1 MPRTCHFNSSSLS
14 LILLLA
20 FMNYQIPAAVKQT
33 LRALRHKNYRLFF
46 TGQSISLIGT
56 WMQQVALSW
65 LVYRLTDSAFL
76 LGLVGFA
83 SQIPTFIFASFAG
96 VFADRYSKHK
106 IIITTQ
112 TLAMIQAF
120 ILAFLTLTSSI
131 QIWQI
136 LSLSLFSGLI
146 NAFDMP
152 TRQSFV
158 IDMVDDRN
166 DLPNAI
172 ALNSSVFNAA
182 RLIGP
187 TLAGLLITIVGEG
200 ICFLINA
207 ISYITVIASLLLMN
221 IPRRMNNHHKEKVLQ
236 GFKDGIKY
244 AYNFKPIRALLLLIG
259 LVSLTGM
266 PYTVL
271 MPVFAKDILHGD
283 AHTLGFLFG
292 AVGLGAFTGAI
303 YLASRKTVLGL
314 ARWIAAA
321 ASIFSLGLLFFSVSR
336 NVYLSTG
343 LMYFTGFGMMMQ
355 MASTNTL
362 LQTLV
367 DDDKRGRI
375 MSLYVMAFMGT
386 APFGSIM
393 AGTLASTIGAP
404 FTILS
409 SGIICLAGALL
420 FYKNLPELRKHIRPI
435 YIQKGIL
442 PEVSTGLQSSTHLKM
457 PPN

>member
-1 MPRTCHFNSSSLS
+1 MLPEF
-14 LILLLA
+14 I
-20 FMNYQIPAAVKQT
+20 KQT

-56 WMQQVALSW
+56 WMQQVAVGW

-76 LGLVGFA
+76 LGLVGFS
-83 SQIPTFIFASFAG
+83 SQIPTFVLASFAG
-96 VFADRYSKHK
+96 VLADRYSKHK
-106 IIITTQ
+106 ILIATQ
-112 TLAMIQAF
+112 TLAMLQAF
-120 ILAFLTLTSSI
+120 ILAFLTLTSTI

-136 LSLSLFSGLI
+136 LLLSLFSGLI

-187 TLAGLLITIVGEG
+187 TLAGVLITVVGEG
-200 ICFLINA
+200 LCFLINA
-207 ISYITVIASLLLMN
+207 ISYITVIAALLLMN
-221 IPRRMNNHHKEKVLQ
+221 ITPQINNNKKEKMLE
-236 GFKDGIKY
+236 GFKEGIKY
-244 AYNFKPIRALLLLIG
+244 AYNFKPIRVLLLLIG

-271 MPVFAKDILHGD
+271 MPIFAKDILHGD

-292 AVGLGAFTGAI
+292 AVGSGALIGAI
-303 YLASRKTVLGL
+303 YLASRKSVLGL
-314 ARWIAAA
+314 GKWIAIATT
-321 ASIFSLGLLFFSVSR
+321 IFSLGLFFFSFSR
-336 NVYLSTG
+336 NIYLSVG
-343 LMYFTGFGMMMQ
+343 LMLFTGFGMMMQ

-362 LQTLV
+362 LQTMV

-386 APFGSIM
+386 APFGSFM

-404 FTILS
+404 YTVFS
-409 SGIICLAGALL
+409 SGAICLIGAII
-420 FYKNLPELRKHIRPI
+420 FYKNLPELRKHIRPV
-435 YIQKGIL
+435 YVKKGII
-442 PEVSTGLQSSTHLKM
+442 PEVSKGLQSSTHLKM

>member
-1 MPRTCHFNSSSLS
+1 MLPDF
-14 LILLLA
+14 
-20 FMNYQIPAAVKQT
+20 VKQT
-33 LRALRHKNYRLFF
+33 LRALRYRNYRLFF
-46 TGQSISLIGT
+46 SGQSLSLIGT
-56 WMQQVALSW
+56 WMQQVALGW

-76 LGLVGFA
+76 LGLVGFS
-83 SQIPTFIFASFAG
+83 SQIPTFILASVAG
-96 VFADRYSKHK
+96 VLADRYNKHK
-106 IIITTQ
+106 IIIITQ

-120 ILAFLTLTSSI
+120 ILTFLTLSSTI

-136 LSLSLFSGLI
+136 LVLSLFSGLI

-158 IDMVDDRN
+158 IEMVDDRN

-172 ALNSSVFNAA
+172 ALNSSMFNAA

-187 TLAGLLITIVGEG
+187 TIAGILITAIGEG
-200 ICFLINA
+200 FCFLVNA
-207 ISYITVIASLLLMN
+207 LSYLTVIAALLMMK
-221 IPRRMNNHHKEKVLQ
+221 IGPPVITKKKEKVLE
-236 GFKDGIKY
+236 GLKEGIKY

-259 LVSLTGM
+259 LISLTGM

-271 MPVFAKDILHGD
+271 MPVFARDILHGD

-292 AVGLGAFTGAI
+292 AVGTGALIGAI
-303 YLASRKTVLGL
+303 YLASRKSVLGL
-314 ARWIAAA
+314 GRWIAIAT
-321 ASIFSLGLLFFSVSR
+321 SIFSLGLLFFSFSR
-336 NVYLSTG
+336 EIYLSIG
-343 LMYFTGFGMMMQ
+343 LMLFTGFGMMMQ

-386 APFGSIM
+386 APFGSFM

-404 FTILS
+404 YTVLS
-409 SGIICLAGALL
+409 SGIICLIAAIV
-420 FYKNLPELRKHIRPI
+420 FYKNLPSLRKHIRPI
-435 YIQKGIL
+435 YIKMGIL
-442 PEVSTGLQSSTHLKM
+442 PEVSKGLQSSTNLRM

>member
-1 MPRTCHFNSSSLS
+1 MQSEFFH
-14 LILLLA
+14 
-20 FMNYQIPAAVKQT
+20 QT
-33 LRALRHKNYRLFF
+33 LRALKHRNYRLFF
-46 TGQSISLIGT
+46 GGQSFSLIGT
-56 WMQQVALSW
+56 WMQQIALGW

-76 LGLVGFA
+76 LGLVGFS
-83 SQIPTFIFASFAG
+83 SQVLTFALAAFAG
-96 VFADRYSKHK
+96 VLADRYSKYK

-112 TLAMIQAF
+112 SLAMLQAG
-120 ILAFLTLTSSI
+120 ILAILTLTNTI
-131 QIWQI
+131 QIWHI
-136 LSLSLFSGLI
+136 LLLSLFSGLI

-158 IDMVDDRN
+158 IDLLEDRN

-187 TLAGLLITIVGEG
+187 TAAGFLIFSLGEG
-200 ICFLINA
+200 LCFLVNA
-207 ISYITVIASLLLMN
+207 VSYVAVLTALLMMKISPQESN
-221 IPRRMNNHHKEKVLQ
+221 SKNEKMLEGLKE
-236 GFKDGIKY
+236 GIKY
-244 AYNFKPIRALLLLIG
+244 AYKFKPIRVLLLLIA

-271 MPVFAKDILHGD
+271 MPVFARDVLQGN

-292 AVGLGAFTGAI
+292 AVGAGAFTGALF
-303 YLASRKTVLGL
+303 LASRKTVLGL
-314 ARWIAAA
+314 GRWIAKAA
-321 ASIFSLGLLFFSVSR
+321 IIFSLGLLFFSFSR
-336 NVYLSTG
+336 NLYLSTA
-343 LMYFTGFGMMMQ
+343 LMLFTGFGMMMQ

-367 DDDKRGRI
+367 DDDKRGRV

-393 AGTLASTIGAP
+393 AGTLASIIGAP
-404 FTILS
+404 LTILS
-409 SGIICLAGALL
+409 SGLICLTGALI
-420 FYKNLPELRKHIRPI
+420 FAKNLPSLRKYTRPV
-435 YIQKGIL
+435 YIKMGIL
-442 PEVSTGLQSSTHLKM
+442 PEVSKGLQSTTHLKM